1 MKKNTFQKPKKGLNF
16 FLTLFTIVFV
26 TSLNAQTTILTIGS
40 TGALTINS
48 GGTLDVSGLELKPN
62 TNYVINQIQVSKEL
76 TAADLGSGTE
86 SMDKVYTLD
95 ADIENFTGSV
105 TYNYAESEMNDQ
117 THDASM
123 YIYDSSN
130 SAWSEYLDTDPA
142 EFIVTTAFDS
152 PIQINKVTVG
162 APNSLSVD
170 DAMPIGIKIYPNP
183 SSSVINIDYPGD
195 LQLILFNFLGQQLL
209 SSSSKT
215 LNISNLKQG
224 TYILKIK
231 DSKNTINNIKIIKQ

>member
-1 MKKNTFQKPKKGLNF
+1 
-16 FLTLFTIVFV
+16 
-26 TSLNAQTTILTIGS
+26 
-40 TGALTINS
+40 
-48 GGTLDVSGLELKPN
+48 
-62 TNYVINQIQVSKEL
+62 
-76 TAADLGSGTE
+76 
-86 SMDKVYTLD
+86 
-95 ADIENFTGSV
+95 
-105 TYNYAESEMNDQ
+105 MNDQ

-231 DSKNTINNIKIIKQ
+231 DSKNTINNFKIIKQ

>member
-1 MKKNTFQKPKKGLNF
+1 MKKNTFQKPKKGINI
-16 FLTLFTIVFV
+16 FLILLLTVFV
-26 TSLNAQTTILTIGS
+26 FSLNAQTTILNVGS

-48 GGTLDVSGLELKPN
+48 GGTLNLSGLELKPN
-62 TNYVINQIQVSKEL
+62 TNYVINEIQVSKEL
-76 TAADLGSGTE
+76 TAVPLSETE

-95 ADIENFTGSV
+95 ADIENFTGSI

-117 THDASM
+117 THDVSM

-130 SAWSEYLDTDPA
+130 SAWSEYSDTDTA

-152 PIQINKVTVG
+152 PIQINKVTAG

-231 DSKNTINNIKIIKQ
+231 DSKNTINYFKIIKQ

>member
-1 MKKNTFQKPKKGLNF
+1 MKKNTFQKPKKGLII
-16 FLTLFTIVFV
+16 FLTLLLTVFV
-26 TSLNAQTTILTIGS
+26 SSLNAQTTILTVGP

-62 TNYVINQIQVSKEL
+62 TNYVINEIQVSKEL
-76 TAADLGSGTE
+76 TAVPLSETE

-130 SAWSEYLDTDPA
+130 SAWSEYLDTDSA

-170 DAMPIGIKIYPNP
+170 DAMPIGIRIYPNP
-183 SSSVINIDYPGD
+183 SSSVINIDYPDD

-209 SSSSKT
+209 SSNSKT

-231 DSKNTINNIKIIKQ
+231 DSKNTINNFKIIKQ

>member
-1 MKKNTFQKPKKGLNF
+1 MKKNTFQKPKKGLII
-16 FLTLFTIVFV
+16 FLTLLLTVFV
-26 TSLNAQTTILTIGS
+26 SSLNAQTTILTVGS
-40 TGALTINS
+40 AGALTINS
-48 GGTLDVSGLELKPN
+48 GGTLNVSGLELKPN
-62 TNYVINQIQVSKEL
+62 TNYVINEIQVSKEL
-76 TAADLGSGTE
+76 TAVPLSETE

-95 ADIENFTGSV
+95 ADIENFTGSI
-105 TYNYAESEMNDQ
+105 TYNYVESEMNDQ

-130 SAWSEYLDTDPA
+130 SAWSEYLDTDSA
-142 EFIVTTAFDS
+142 EFTVTTAFDS

-170 DAMPIGIKIYPNP
+170 DAMPIGIRIYPNP
-183 SSSVINIDYPGD
+183 SSSVINIDYPDD

-209 SSSSKT
+209 SSNSKT

-231 DSKNTINNIKIIKQ
+231 DSKNTINNFKIIKQ

>member
-1 MKKNTFQKPKKGLNF
+1 MKKNTFKKPKKGLTI
-16 FLTLFTIVFV
+16 FLTLLLTVFV
-26 TSLNAQTTILTIGS
+26 SSLNAQTTILTVGS
-40 TGALTINS
+40 AGALTINS
-48 GGTLDVSGLELKPN
+48 GGTLNVSGLELKPN
-62 TNYVINQIQVSKEL
+62 TNYVINEIQVSKEL
-76 TAADLGSGTE
+76 AAVPLSETE
-86 SMDKVYTLD
+86 SMDKVYTLE
-95 ADIENFTGSV
+95 ADIENFTGSI
-105 TYNYAESEMNDQ
+105 TYNYVESEMNDQ

-215 LNISNLKQG
+215 LTFQV
-224 TYILKIK
+224 
-231 DSKNTINNIKIIKQ
+231 

>member
-1 MKKNTFQKPKKGLNF
+1 
-16 FLTLFTIVFV
+16 
-26 TSLNAQTTILTIGS
+26 
-40 TGALTINS
+40 
-48 GGTLDVSGLELKPN
+48 
-62 TNYVINQIQVSKEL
+62 
-76 TAADLGSGTE
+76 
-86 SMDKVYTLD
+86 MDKVYTLD
-95 ADIENFTGSV
+95 ADIENFTGSI

-130 SAWSEYLDTDPA
+130 SAWSEYLDTDSA
-142 EFIVTTAFDS
+142 EFTVTTAFDS

-170 DAMPIGIKIYPNP
+170 DAMPIGIRIYPNP
-183 SSSVINIDYPGD
+183 SSSVINIDYPDD

-209 SSSSKT
+209 SSNSKT
-215 LNISNLKQG
+215 INISNLKQG

-231 DSKNTINNIKIIKQ
+231 DSKNTINNFKIIKQ